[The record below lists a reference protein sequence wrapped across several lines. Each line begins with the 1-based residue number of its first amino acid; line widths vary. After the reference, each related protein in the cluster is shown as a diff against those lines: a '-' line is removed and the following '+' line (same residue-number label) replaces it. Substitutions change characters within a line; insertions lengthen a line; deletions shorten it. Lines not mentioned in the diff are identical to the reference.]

1 MDIHSATAMSVLKRC
16 KNNLPAGLMVWKM
29 LLNLL
34 FTIKFMLQNG
44 NQMRF
49 FHHCSLP
56 TPVAGVG
63 KHYDYLLLQLSCRLS
78 ADNAYEAVCDV

>member
-1 MDIHSATAMSVLKRC
+1 MSVLRRG

-44 NQMRF
+44 ESDEV

-63 KHYDYLLLQLSCRLS
+63 KYYDYLLLQLSCRLS
-78 ADNAYEAVCDV
+78 VDNAYEAAYDV